1 MKRIL
6 SSILLV
12 VSLATLTFSS
22 TVIVSDFQEDQR
34 IEEVAFLNNNKAIKI
49 RLLALKHS
57 KENIADIDANLAMSS
72 VQIAKGK
79 GLDISG
85 IGNHFINK
93 DGRLQVLLL
102 DSLIS
107 ANGIGLRN
115 GIEIQDQASLQEFI
129 SQQMKINAIP
139 GDTVIVFT
147 IGHGG
152 PNGQLHNIGQRSVLM
167 NAIAGAAEENNQR
180 VLWWQLSCYAS
191 ASLPPIS
198 SLTERQQRLL
208 SMIASSNATTESG
221 VGIQGRIMEK
231 VFNALAEK
239 DKNIDPNQDNVIT
252 AEELSNFLKNSSYR
266 AAQDISSRVIAVNIN
281 FAIFGR
287 RSLDIPVIDRNNPQS
302 KYPEDYVPF
311 P

>member
-6 SSILLV
+6 SILLV
-12 VSLATLTFSS
+12 VGLAAFTFSS
-22 TVIVSDFQEDQR
+22 SVVIKDFEDQR
-34 IEEVAFLNNNKAIKI
+34 IEEVAFLSNSKAIKI

-72 VQIAKGK
+72 VQIAKSK
-79 GLDISG
+79 GLEIRG

-93 DGRLQVLLL
+93 DGRLQVLFLN
-102 DSLIS
+102 SLIS
-107 ANGIGLRN
+107 TNRIDLRDS
-115 GIEIQDQASLQEFI
+115 IEIQEQTKLQEFI
-129 SQQMKINAIP
+129 SNQMKIDAVP

-147 IGHGG
+147 IGHGA
-152 PNGQLHNIGQRSVLM
+152 PNGQLHNIGQRSILM

-191 ASLPPIS
+191 ASLPSIS
-198 SLTERQQRLL
+198 SLPENQQRLL

-231 VFNALAEK
+231 VFNAIAEK

-281 FAIFGR
+281 YAIFGR
-287 RSLDIPVIDRNNPQS
+287 KNLDIPVIDRNNPQS
-302 KYPEDYVPF
+302 KYPEDYVPV

>member
-6 SSILLV
+6 SILLV
-12 VSLATLTFSS
+12 IGLAAFTYSS
-22 TVIVSDFQEDQR
+22 TIVIEEANNQR
-34 IEEVAFLNNNKAIKI
+34 IEQVALSTNSKAIKI

-79 GLDISG
+79 GLEIKG

-93 DGRLQVLLL
+93 DGRLQVLFLN
-102 DSLIS
+102 SLIS
-107 ANGIGLRN
+107 TNRIDLRE
-115 GIEIQDQASLQEFI
+115 GIEVQDQTKLQDFI
-129 SQQMKINAIP
+129 SQQMKIDAEA

-152 PNGQLHNIGQRSVLM
+152 PGGQLHNIGQRSVLM

-191 ASLPPIS
+191 ASLPAIS
-198 SLTERQQRLL
+198 SLPESQQKLI
-208 SMIASSNATTESG
+208 SIIASSDATTQSG
-221 VGIQGRIMEK
+221 VGIQGKIMEK

-239 DKNIDPNQDNVIT
+239 DKSIDPNQDNVIT
-252 AEELSNFLKNSSYR
+252 AEELSNFLKNCNYR
-266 AAQDISSRVIAVNIN
+266 AAQDISSRVIAINVNY
-281 FAIFGR
+281 AIFGR
-287 RSLDIPVIDRNNPQS
+287 RSLDIPVVDRNNPQS
-302 KYPEDYVPF
+302 KYPDDYVPF